1 MRWNRVARAAACAVI
16 GLPLAGCETTGLGS
30 LFGSGE
36 GAAAT
41 TASLATGSGSGGGVA
56 GAASSEA
63 PIAQDKVPEPHD
75 DLGLGKWHF
84 RAGNYGLA
92 EQHFRKV
99 VEGNA
104 SSAEGWLGLAAAYDQ
119 LKRFELADRAYAQAL
134 RVAGP
139 IPVVLNNRG
148 YSYLLRGD
156 LKRARQDLRA
166 ASAKDPGNPLIERNL
181 QLLETAGRRRG

>member
-1 MRWNRVARAAACAVI
+1 M
-16 GLPLAGCETTGLGS
+16 
-30 LFGSGE
+30 
-36 GAAAT
+36 
-41 TASLATGSGSGGGVA
+41 
-56 GAASSEA
+56 
-63 PIAQDKVPEPHD
+63 
-75 DLGLGKWHF
+75 
-84 RAGNYGLA
+84 
-92 EQHFRKV
+92 